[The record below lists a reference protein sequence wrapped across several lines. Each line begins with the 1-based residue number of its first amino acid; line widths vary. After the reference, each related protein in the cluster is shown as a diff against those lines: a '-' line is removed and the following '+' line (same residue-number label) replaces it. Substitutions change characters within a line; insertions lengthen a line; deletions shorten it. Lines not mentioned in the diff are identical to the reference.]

1 MTNQTENQTT
11 WTLESIRI
19 DLIAYGDDKGKY
31 KGSIRFKNNKDDE
44 FTFRL
49 NPTLAN
55 AYLELIKDT
64 VVLSANELADKLQQ
78 SLKDQNK

>member
-1 MTNQTENQTT
+1 MDKETI
-11 WTLESIRI
+11 WVLDSISIERI
-19 DLIAYGDDKGKY
+19 DWGENAGKY
-31 KGSIRFKNNKDDE
+31 QGSIRFKNGQHDS

-64 VVLSANELADKLQQ
+64 VVLSANQLAEKLQQ
-78 SLKDQNK
+78 SLNQNK

>member
-1 MTNQTENQTT
+1 MENQTT
-11 WTLESIRI
+11 WKLESIRI
-19 DLIAYGDDKGKY
+19 DLISYGDDKGKY
-31 KGSIRFKNNKDDE
+31 KGSIRFTNNTGDE

-64 VVLSANELADKLQQ
+64 IVLSANELADKLQK
-78 SLKDQNK
+78 SLNQNK

>member
-1 MTNQTENQTT
+1 MENQTEEQPI
-11 WTLESIRI
+11 WVLDSISIERI
-19 DLIAYGDDKGKY
+19 DWGENAGKY
-31 KGSIRFKNNKDDE
+31 QGSIRFKNGQHDS

-64 VVLSANELADKLQQ
+64 VVLSANELAEKLQQ
-78 SLKDQNK
+78 SLNQNK

>member
-1 MTNQTENQTT
+1 MENQTEKTTT
-11 WTLESIRI
+11 WVLESIRI
-19 DLIAYGDDKGKY
+19 DRITYGTDAGKY
-31 KGSIRFKNNKDDE
+31 KGYIRFTNSESDE

-64 VVLSANELADKLQQ
+64 VVLSANELAEKLKQ
-78 SLKDQNK
+78 SLENK

>member
-1 MTNQTENQTT
+1 MENQKQQETT
-11 WTLESIRI
+11 WVLESIRI
-19 DLIAYGDDKGKY
+19 DFIAYGEDKGKY
-31 KGSIRFKNNKDDE
+31 KGSIQFSNKEGDV

-78 SLKDQNK
+78 SLNQNK

>member
-1 MTNQTENQTT
+1 MENQTEQTI
-11 WTLESIRI
+11 WVLESIRI
-19 DLIAYGDDKGKY
+19 DRITYGADAGKY
-31 KGSIRFKNNKDDE
+31 KGSIRFSNSESDE

-64 VVLSANELADKLQQ
+64 VVLSANELAEKLKK
-78 SLKDQNK
+78 SLENKQ